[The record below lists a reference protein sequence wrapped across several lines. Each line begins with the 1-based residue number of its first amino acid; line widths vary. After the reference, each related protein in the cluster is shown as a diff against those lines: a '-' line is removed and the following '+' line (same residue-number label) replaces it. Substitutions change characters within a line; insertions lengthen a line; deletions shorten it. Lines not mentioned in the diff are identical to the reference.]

1 MKSRALV
8 CLLMLTL
15 FPLLHGC
22 SSSRISMEVASLPNV
37 NPDSSGR
44 PSPVI
49 VKMYELRNDIAFRQ
63 GDFQTLFMEPMKLL
77 GAELVAMDELL
88 FVPGE
93 ARTVE
98 YVPMPETRYVGIL
111 AGFRQMERARWRHV
125 VPVNPEKKSRIR
137 LELNDT
143 SLTVIDPD
151 ASWSSA
157 ESVRSYQ
164 ERLGR
169 PAAKNTPEKTPQ
181 KTAGKTPAPAGREQA
196 APAPQPEASGS
207 GYPLP
212 RSRQIN

>member
-1 MKSRALV
+1 MKSRAIA

-15 FPLLHGC
+15 FPLLYGC
-22 SSSRISMEVASLPNV
+22 ASSRLGMEIASLPNV

-44 PSPVI
+44 PSPII

-77 GAELVAMDELL
+77 GADLVAMDELL

-125 VPVNPEKKSRIR
+125 LPVNPESKSLIR

-143 SLTVIDPD
+143 SLTVIDPETE
-151 ASWSSA
+151 WSSA

-169 PAAKNTPEKTPQ
+169 PAATKAPEKTP
-181 KTAGKTPAPAGREQA
+181 KKTPAPAEEEQA
-196 APAPQPEASGS
+196 APDPQPEPSGP
-207 GYPLP
+207 GHALP

>member
-1 MKSRALV
+1 MTFRALLSI
-8 CLLMLTL
+8 LLLSLM
-15 FPLLHGC
+15 PLLDGC

-44 PSPVI
+44 PSPII
-49 VKMYELRNDIAFRQ
+49 VKMYELRNDMAFRQ
-63 GDFQTLFMEPMKLL
+63 GDFQTLFMEPMKIL

-125 VPVNPEKKSRIR
+125 VPVNPESRSQIR

-143 SLTVIDPD
+143 SMTVIDPE
-151 ASWSSA
+151 SRWSSA
-157 ESVRSYQ
+157 ESVRTYQ
-164 ERLGR
+164 ERTGQ
-169 PAAKNTPEKTPQ
+169 PADRKTPKKPASSGREQ
-181 KTAGKTPAPAGREQA
+181 PAPAS
-196 APAPQPEASGS
+196 QPETSGP
-207 GYPLP
+207 GQALP
-212 RSRQIN
+212 QSRQIN